1 MLTPRRR
8 RFWIWCAIAF
18 SVAGVYLQFFGVA
31 TWFVVVK
38 GRNLAGKDPALW
50 KTPVALQDLSISSAP
65 GRKVSY
71 LGYEFDLPWNDLDE
85 KKTRLYK
92 GWQSIAFHSG
102 KSIVFAALPPSASET
117 ELSRLYGNETKE
129 SDYAF
134 VRATLETTPGEIGLF
149 TPKGAAMR
157 GITRLMLKSIDVVAN
172 SGQSGIFLIQNKNF
186 RGFQYGNPDSRQ
198 GEIVDDL
205 FADKGRLHF
214 MFCDKKRGG
223 ISQAEINRV
232 MQSVRPVNDQNSAAS
247 Q

>member
-8 RFWIWCAIAF
+8 RFLIWCAVAF
-18 SVAGVYLQFFGVA
+18 SVAGIYLQVFGVA

-38 GRNLAGKDPALW
+38 GRNLADNDPALW
-50 KTPVALQDLSISSAP
+50 ETPVALQDLSISSAP

-71 LGYEFDLPWNDLDE
+71 LGYEFDVPWNDLDE
-85 KKTRLYK
+85 QKTRLYK
-92 GWQSIAFHSG
+92 GWQLIAFHSG
-102 KSIVFAALPPSASET
+102 KSIFFAALPPIASET

-134 VRATLETTPGEIGLF
+134 IRAMLETTPGEIGLL

-186 RGFQYGNPDSRQ
+186 RGFQYGNPDSRP

-214 MFCDKKRGG
+214 MFCDKKCGG

-232 MQSVRPVNDQNSAAS
+232 IQSVQPVKDQTSSAN